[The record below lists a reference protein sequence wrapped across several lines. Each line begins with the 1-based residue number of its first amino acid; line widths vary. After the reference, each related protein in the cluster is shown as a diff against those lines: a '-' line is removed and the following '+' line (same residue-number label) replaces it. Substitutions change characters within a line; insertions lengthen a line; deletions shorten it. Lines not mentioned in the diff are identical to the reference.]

1 MKGVAKDAVVEKA
14 EGGRPGR
21 LKSIVAALV
30 IGFAAGV
37 LAYHLLRDE
46 D

>member
-1 MKGVAKDAVVEKA
+1 MKGVAKDAVAEKA
-14 EGGRPGR
+14 AGEQPGR
-21 LKSIVAALV
+21 LRSAIAALV
-30 IGFAAGV
+30 IGFAAGA